1 MSCPA
6 GILIQKPPQKYSR
19 LSDHVCTY
27 GENLW
32 RMRLRWH
39 WWWQLLTLQGIACVY
54 SFCAFVSQAGLS
66 HQLLHLDCKI
76 QTFDIWDQPE
86 LRQLKRFVF
95 QRSTVASYERVVV
108 AFGAVSW
115 VWICSQVC
123 RCDRTHSRGG
133 WISSQALFFFFH
145 WKHPAAEMTGWKY
158 MLSDSNNCVY
168 AFRHW
173 HRLSCA
179 VVFFFSLLLYYKLWC
194 ILQCVLAAGFSEE
207 VTSVFSDST
216 TAAPALLFS

>member
-133 WISSQALFFFFH
+133 WISSQALFFFSIESIQRLKWQVENTCCLTGTTVF
-145 WKHPAAEMTGWKY
+145 MRSDTDTGW
-158 MLSDSNNCVY
+158 
-168 AFRHW
+168 
-173 HRLSCA
+173 
-179 VVFFFSLLLYYKLWC
+179 VVL
-194 ILQCVLAAGFSEE
+194 
-207 VTSVFSDST
+207 
-216 TAAPALLFS
+216 